1 MSPTL
6 SLCASAADWNL
17 LAAALPQAHILQSWE
32 WGDFKSRY
40 GWSARR
46 FVWKATDLPSALA
59 AAQLLT
65 RSERG
70 LRVMYVPKG
79 PLLNW
84 EDGALR
90 AQVLS
95 DLKNLAR
102 REHSIFVKI
111 DPDLPLPDHVRLSIN
126 MPSLELFRTPGPA
139 AGLWRF
145 SRDQIQFRNT
155 VQLDLRRSE
164 AEILA
169 GMKQKTRYNVRLA
182 EKRGVQVRLGS
193 LADLDLLYAMY
204 AQTSLRDGFVIRST
218 RYYQDAWGSFMKAG
232 LAQPFIAE
240 AEGEALSALI
250 LFKFARSAWY
260 MYGMSR
266 EIHRDKMPNHLLQW
280 EAMRWAK
287 AQGCET
293 YDFWGAPNEFV
304 EGDPM
309 WGVWKFKDGFGGQVA
324 NHVGAWDY
332 APIPWVYELYSVIL
346 PRILGLMRWRGKKTT
361 ENSFNS
367 KTYNELHNIS
377 LGVFNLHLREVFKDL
392 ACRHKRNP

>member
-1 MSPTL
+1 MSL
-6 SLCASAADWNL
+6 NLARCASAADWNAL
-17 LAAALPQAHILQSWE
+17 VAALPQAHILQSWE
-32 WGDFKSRY
+32 WGSFKHRY

-46 FVWKATDLPSALA
+46 FVWRNGPRPEALA
-59 AAQLLT
+59 AAQVLT

-84 EDGALR
+84 DDAPLR
-90 AQVLS
+90 AQVLA
-95 DLKNLAR
+95 DLQALAQ
-102 REHSIFVKI
+102 REHAIFIKI
-111 DPDLPLPDHVRLSIN
+111 DPDLPLPAEVHLAVN
-126 MPSLELFRTPGPA
+126 MPSLALFSSGNPA
-139 AGLWRF
+139 AGQWRF

-193 LADLDLLYAMY
+193 LADLDLLYVMY
-204 AQTSLRDGFVIRST
+204 AQTSLRDGFVIRSA
-218 RYYQDAWGSFMKAG
+218 RYYQDAWGSFMEAG

-240 AEGEALSALI
+240 AEGEVLSALI
-250 LFKFARSAWY
+250 LFKFARSVWY

-287 AQGCET
+287 AQGAET

-304 EGDPM
+304 ESDPM
-309 WGVWKFKDGFGGQVA
+309 WGVWKFKDGFGGQVTQ
-324 NHVGAWDY
+324 HIGAWDY
-332 APIPWVYELYSVIL
+332 APIPWLYQIYSVVL
-346 PRILGLMRWRGKKTT
+346 PRILGMMRWQGKKST
-361 ENSFNS
+361 ENSFNNHS
-367 KTYNELHNIS
+367 SHAT
-377 LGVFNLHLREVFKDL
+377 
-392 ACRHKRNP
+392 